1 MACKGRYKIERTS
14 VNSFRFVYNENYQRR
29 SLAPIRYAA
38 RAATTL
44 QISTNISKAFCGAV
58 KRPTRQAL
66 ADK

>member
-1 MACKGRYKIERTS
+1 M
-14 VNSFRFVYNENYQRR
+14 NLFRLVYFESIQCG
-29 SLAPIRYAA
+29 SLAAIRYAA